1 MKMQMRT
8 DEIAAHHP
16 DRLLPAVSAEC
27 APRYWHVAARG
38 REIAG
43 GLDVTFLGLVRN
55 SMPWIQFNAQ
65 RLAKL
70 GQHFATWRAFI
81 YENDSEDGTDA
92 FLRQWSQDDQ
102 RVTVLCEKH
111 DRPQLSA
118 EKSRRR
124 TDALAE
130 YRQRCL
136 QWAKER
142 APASIERHR
151 VIVIDFDAWGGWSDS
166 GVLNGIGHLDC
177 LPMVAGL
184 ASLSTVELPLPDLP
198 AGKLQIHY
206 DSWAFRLNHWEE
218 HDMGW
223 FPHWYPPVGSDP
235 IPCNSAF
242 GGMAIYRPE
251 HLFQATYSGGD
262 CEHVLAH
269 RSIFDATGGRM
280 ALNPS
285 QRLCMNWIPAGV
297 TDGGQHDNH

>member
-1 MKMQMRT
+1 MQMRI
-8 DEIAAHHP
+8 DEIEAHHP
-16 DRLLPAVSAEC
+16 DRLTPAVSQEC
-27 APRYWHVAARG
+27 APRYWEVATRG
-38 REIAG
+38 REIAS

-81 YENDSEDGTDA
+81 YENDSDDGTDV
-92 FLRQWSQDDQ
+92 FLRQWSQDDN
-102 RVTVLCEKH
+102 RVTALCEKH
-111 DRPQLSA
+111 DRPQLSS
-118 EKSRRR
+118 EKSKRR

-136 QWAKER
+136 EWAKER
-142 APASIERHR
+142 APANIDRHR

-166 GVLNGIGHLDC
+166 GVLNGIGHLDG

-198 AGKLQIHY
+198 TGKLQIHY

-235 IPCNSAF
+235 VPCNSAF

-251 HLFQATYSGGD
+251 HFFGATYSGGD

-269 RSIFDATGGRM
+269 RSIFEATGARM

-297 TDGGQHDNH
+297 TDGGQHDQH